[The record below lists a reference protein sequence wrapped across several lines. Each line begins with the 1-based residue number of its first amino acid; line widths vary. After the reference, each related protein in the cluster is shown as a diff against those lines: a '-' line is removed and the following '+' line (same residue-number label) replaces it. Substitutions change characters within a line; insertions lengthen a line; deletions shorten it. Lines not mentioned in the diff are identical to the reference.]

1 MKRFRAAFAML
12 ALCLLTAIDPRPSFA
27 ETYRPW
33 CVQYPTSDATSCAFH
48 LIRTMHDD
56 GGPRHRRFVRAEPV
70 VPVVRPEQPQ
80 HGPGRPGE
88 EMIGPTCQLAHARR
102 HVHSHRAWIAGV
114 EAVTDALMAGE
125 ERPRWI

>member
-56 GGPRHRRFVRAEPV
+56 GGPRNRRRLRAEPMV
-70 VPVVRPEQPQ
+70 IYGTASTASAPGVRVA
-80 HGPGRPGE
+80 GPGDGKVLRRCAGGE
-88 EMIGPTCQLAHARR
+88 
-102 HVHSHRAWIAGV
+102 VK
-114 EAVTDALMAGE
+114 
-125 ERPRWI
+125 PRQRGD

>member
-1 MKRFRAAFAML
+1 MSTNESNLRCSQLMQLVEKVAWRPRVGRVAMKRFRAAFAML

-56 GGPRHRRFVRAEPV
+56 GGPRNRRRLRAEPMYGTASTASA
-70 VPVVRPEQPQ
+70 PGVRV
-80 HGPGRPGE
+80 
-88 EMIGPTCQLAHARR
+88 AARR
-102 HVHSHRAWIAGV
+102 R
-114 EAVTDALMAGE
+114 
-125 ERPRWI
+125 